1 VPYRENRAVMFRS
14 RLLHRSDAPE
24 FKIGYENHRINVTFL
39 FGHHDQAGYN

>member
-1 VPYRENRAVMFRS
+1 VFRS

-39 FGHHDQAGYN
+39 FGHHDQAAYN